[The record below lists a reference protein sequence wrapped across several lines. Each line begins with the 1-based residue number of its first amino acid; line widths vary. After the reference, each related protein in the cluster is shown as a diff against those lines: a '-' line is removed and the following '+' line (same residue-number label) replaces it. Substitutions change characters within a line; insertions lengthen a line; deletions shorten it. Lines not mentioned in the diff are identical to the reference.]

1 MLMRPL
7 CKGGSSRTKCD
18 LRLAICCDCVNGR
31 DCLLTVCVMSRLD
44 LDQEEPPQFDYRRHM
59 GELLRDVLPIFL
71 LVALAGFVLV
81 VLFFPDRPVADFD
94 DRSGAELPRVSL
106 LAAASDEELSDRGI
120 SVRAPFDP
128 AFVLARP
135 IDQVVAPRATR
146 FDAPMGSEH
155 AALTYNA
162 QGFLMNRH
170 LGDDINGIGGQ
181 DSDLGDAVHA
191 VADGRVC
198 FAGWASDGWG
208 NVIAVLHRSPVDGE
222 LVQSFY
228 GHLESVRVPVDAE
241 VRRGQIIGTVGKGD
255 GRYLAH
261 LHFEMRDY
269 AALAAGAGYADQ
281 AQGRIS
287 GEPFLEKYRGVA
299 DDFLNLPVQGKPP
312 VVPDSEA
319 AVKMQMESGADSSV
333 GKKTDGAQPGA
344 EPAAVEP
351 GVE

>member
-1 MLMRPL
+1 
-7 CKGGSSRTKCD
+7 
-18 LRLAICCDCVNGR
+18 
-31 DCLLTVCVMSRLD
+31 MSRLD
-44 LDQEEPPQFDYRRHM
+44 LDQEEPPQFDFRRHM

-71 LVALAGFVLV
+71 LVALVGFVLL
-81 VLFFPDRPVADFD
+81 VLFFPDRSVVDYD
-94 DRSGAELPRVSL
+94 DRNTARLPRVSL
-106 LAAASDEELSDRGI
+106 LAAATDAELSALGI
-120 SVRAPFDP
+120 DVRSPFDP

-135 IDQVVAPRATR
+135 IDQVISPRATR

-162 QGFLMNRH
+162 QSFLMNRH

-181 DSDLGDAVHA
+181 DSDHGDSVHA

-222 LVQSFY
+222 LIQSFY
-228 GHLESVRVPVDAE
+228 GHLDTMRVPVDAE

-261 LHFEMRDY
+261 LHFEMRNY
-269 AALAAGAGYADQ
+269 SALAAGAGYADQ

-287 GEPFLEKYRGVA
+287 GEPFLEKYRGAA

-319 AVKMQMESGADSSV
+319 AVKMRMDSASEKAD
-333 GKKTDGAQPGA
+333 DQA
-344 EPAAVEP
+344 PATRDDLPAIERH
-351 GVE
+351 EK